1 VANGVATSRR
11 PWSAPAERSGDGALD
26 AQEVVSSLFFRTSR
40 KAPSSLRSAGALQIG
55 ALLSNGYESASDL
68 ELARQAYAQD
78 ESAFA
83 EIVRRYSPRVF
94 RVASRFFR
102 QRSLVEEAAQE
113 VFLKAFT
120 QLKSFEGRGS
130 LEGWLTRIATNT
142 CLNMIR
148 ASKRR
153 PELSASDLTE
163 EQADWLGQ
171 QQSNLAA
178 ETHRSAEN
186 RLVAFDLADRLLEV
200 LSPEDRL
207 AVTMIDGEGASVK
220 DVADTTGWSESKV
233 KVRAFRARKRLREAM
248 EKLIKRPGIPT
259 VKRAQ

>member
-1 VANGVATSRR
+1 MESAVVATLCRR
-11 PWSAPAERSGDGALD
+11 TPN
-26 AQEVVSSLFFRTSR
+26 
-40 KAPSSLRSAGALQIG
+40 G

-68 ELARQAYAQD
+68 ELARQARAQD

-102 QRSLVEEAAQE
+102 QRSLVEDAAQE

-153 PELSASDLTE
+153 PEMTAADLTE
-163 EQADWLGQ
+163 EQTDWLFE
-171 QQSNLAA
+171 NLSHLAG
-178 ETHRSAEN
+178 ETHRSTEN
-186 RLVAFDLADRLLEV
+186 RLVAADLADRLLSG
-200 LSPEDRL
+200 LSSEDRL

-220 DVADTTGWSESKV
+220 EVAHTTGWSESKV

-248 EKLIKRPGIPT
+248 DKLLKR
-259 VKRAQ
+259 RQ